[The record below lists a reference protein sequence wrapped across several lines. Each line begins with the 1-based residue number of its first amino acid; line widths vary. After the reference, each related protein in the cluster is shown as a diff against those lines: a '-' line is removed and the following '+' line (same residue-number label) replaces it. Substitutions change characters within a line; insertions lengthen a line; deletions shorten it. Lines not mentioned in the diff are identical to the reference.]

1 MAGISDQID
10 STTELTEAIYESLN
24 RKGVLNQIK
33 AKIRAEI
40 YSTIEDKTAP
50 APSKPQEMY
59 LASEIIREFM
69 MSTKLDSSLSVFNEE
84 LGQPSEMT
92 VDREF
97 VGAELGFNLIDERG
111 TDRVPLLV
119 LLIKHLQL
127 QKDQRDHDFNFS
139 KDGEYDVG
147 DLNDDDV

>member
-50 APSKPQEMY
+50 SPSKPQEMY

-139 KDGEYDVG
+139 KDGEFDAA